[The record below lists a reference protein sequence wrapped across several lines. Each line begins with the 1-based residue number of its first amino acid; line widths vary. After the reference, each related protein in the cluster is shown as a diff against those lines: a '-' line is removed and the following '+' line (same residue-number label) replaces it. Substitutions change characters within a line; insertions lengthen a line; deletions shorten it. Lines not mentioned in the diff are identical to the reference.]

1 MKDEDSCMK
10 DEANWHK
17 PHVGSSP
24 LETILYNISGAHL
37 ANMVQL
43 HESRVFY
50 PWGHWP
56 ETVTNVHVSANF
68 H

>member
-43 HESRVFY
+43 RLGY
-50 PWGHWP
+50 R
-56 ETVTNVHVSANF
+56 
-68 H
+68 